1 VTWLFAIPARLKLWA
16 AAIIAAMA
24 GAMAL
29 YAKGRADAKAKRAMQ
44 DLTQEVKAHDRIN
57 KAETGAGLSDGE
69 RIDRLREFAARHGKR
84 K

>member
-44 DLTQEVKAHDRIN
+44 DLTDHKQTVQEVMH
-57 KAETGAGLSDGE
+57 ETPDTGPVDAIRSRMRARAGKS
-69 RIDRLREFAARHGKR
+69 
-84 K
+84 

>member
-44 DLTQEVKAHDRIN
+44 DLTDHKQTVQEVLH
-57 KAETGAGLSDGE
+57 ETPDTGPVDAIRSRMRERAGKS
-69 RIDRLREFAARHGKR
+69 
-84 K
+84 

>member
-1 VTWLFAIPARLKLWA
+1 MIGFLLGIPSRLKLWA

-44 DLTQEVKAHDRIN
+44 DMTDHKQTVQEVLHETPDTGPVDVIRSRMRDR
-57 KAETGAGLSDGE
+57 AGKS
-69 RIDRLREFAARHGKR
+69 
-84 K
+84 